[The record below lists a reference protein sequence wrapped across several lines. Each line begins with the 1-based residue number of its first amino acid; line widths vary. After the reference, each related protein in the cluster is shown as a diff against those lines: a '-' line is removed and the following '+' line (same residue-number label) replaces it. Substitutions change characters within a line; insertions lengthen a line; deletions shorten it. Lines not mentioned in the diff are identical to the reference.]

1 MITSVNNQTIK
12 EISLL
17 LKKGKERKKQDI
29 FVAEGIRMFT
39 EIPKKQMVKAFV
51 SESFLQTK
59 EDRILDGIHYEVVSD
74 SVFKEISDTKTP
86 QGILALVKQFHY
98 TIEEILEK
106 KPAHLLLLED
116 IQDPGNLGSI
126 LRAGEGAGITGVIM
140 SKGTVDIYNPKVVRA
155 TMGAIYRVPFVYL
168 EDLENVIKQIQRDGA
183 VYAAYLEGAIDYDA
197 INYEGNI
204 GILIGNEGNG
214 LKKETVQLADAC
226 IRIPME
232 GKVESLNAGT
242 AAAILMYEVY
252 RQRRKRI
259 E

>member
-39 EIPKKQMVKAFV
+39 EIPKKQMIKAFV

-59 EDRILDGIHYEVVSD
+59 EDRVLDGIDYEVVSD

-106 KPAHLLLLED
+106 KPSHLLLLED

-155 TMGAIYRVPFVYL
+155 TMGAIYRVPFVYI
-168 EDLENVIKQIQRDGA
+168 EDL
-183 VYAAYLEGAIDYDA
+183 
-197 INYEGNI
+197 
-204 GILIGNEGNG
+204 
-214 LKKETVQLADAC
+214 
-226 IRIPME
+226 
-232 GKVESLNAGT
+232 
-242 AAAILMYEVY
+242 
-252 RQRRKRI
+252 
-259 E
+259 

>member
-39 EIPKKQMVKAFV
+39 EIPKKQMIKAFV

-59 EDRILDGIHYEVVSD
+59 EDRVLDGIDYEVVSD

-106 KPAHLLLLED
+106 KPSHLLLLED

-168 EDLENVIKQIQRDGA
+168 EDLEKVIRQIQIDGA
-183 VYAAYLEGAIDYDA
+183 VYAAYLDGAIDYDA
-197 INYEGNI
+197 IDYEGNI

-214 LKKETVQLADAC
+214 IGQKVKKNCDFLVK
-226 IRIPME
+226 IPMK
-232 GKVESLNAGT
+232 GKISSLNAAVSTG
-242 AAAILMYEVY
+242 IVIYEAVK
-252 RQRRKRI
+252 QRM
-259 E
+259 EG

>member
-39 EIPKKQMVKAFV
+39 EIPKKQMIKAFV

-59 EDRILDGIHYEVVSD
+59 EDRVLDGIDYEVVSD

-106 KPAHLLLLED
+106 KLSGVYRHKVMNRKEPLVRGFDDFFMAPHSRYTQASRED
-116 IQDPGNLGSI
+116 ILN
-126 LRAGEGAGITGVIM
+126 
-140 SKGTVDIYNPKVVRA
+140 NH
-155 TMGAIYRVPFVYL
+155 
-168 EDLENVIKQIQRDGA
+168 DL
-183 VYAAYLEGAIDYDA
+183 
-197 INYEGNI
+197 
-204 GILIGNEGNG
+204 
-214 LKKETVQLADAC
+214 
-226 IRIPME
+226 
-232 GKVESLNAGT
+232 
-242 AAAILMYEVY
+242 
-252 RQRRKRI
+252 
-259 E
+259 

>member
-39 EIPKKQMVKAFV
+39 EIPKKQMIKAFV

-59 EDRILDGIHYEVVSD
+59 EDRVLDGIDYEVVSD

-106 KPAHLLLLED
+106 KPSHLLLLED

-168 EDLENVIKQIQRDGA
+168 EDLEKVIRQIQIDGA
-183 VYAAYLEGAIDYDA
+183 VYDAID
-197 INYEGNI
+197 YEGNI

-214 LKKETVQLADAC
+214 LKKETVRLADAC

-259 E
+259 G

>member
-39 EIPKKQMVKAFV
+39 EIPKKQMIKAFV

-59 EDRILDGIHYEVVSD
+59 EDRVLDGIDYEVVSD

-106 KPAHLLLLED
+106 KPF
-116 IQDPGNLGSI
+116 I
-126 LRAGEGAGITGVIM
+126 VIGGY
-140 SKGTVDIYNPKVVRA
+140 SRSRKFRQHIKSRRRGWNHRCDYVKGDS
-155 TMGAIYRVPFVYL
+155 GYL
-168 EDLENVIKQIQRDGA
+168 
-183 VYAAYLEGAIDYDA
+183 
-197 INYEGNI
+197 
-204 GILIGNEGNG
+204 
-214 LKKETVQLADAC
+214 
-226 IRIPME
+226 
-232 GKVESLNAGT
+232 
-242 AAAILMYEVY
+242 
-252 RQRRKRI
+252 
-259 E
+259 